1 MSDRA
6 AAEIRILI
14 VEDHAVVREGLR
26 LLLDGRPNLR
36 VVGEAATRAECLA
49 LAARETPDLVL
60 LDLSLREESAL
71 DFLPEL
77 RRAAPEARIV
87 VLTALRDPELH
98 RRAVE
103 FGAVGLVGKEQA
115 ADVLVSAIESVARGE
130 AWIDPKTIA
139 SALEELTAKRT
150 RQPADA
156 AAARCLTPRELD
168 VLRLIGEGLRNR
180 EIARRLFI
188 SETTVRHHLTAI
200 YEKLGV
206 SDRLSLLVYAVRNGL
221 WPS

>member
-1 MSDRA
+1 VTHPA
-6 AAEIRILI
+6 TNETRILI

-26 LLLDGRPNLR
+26 LLLERRPNLR

-49 LAARETPDLVL
+49 LASRESPHLVL
-60 LDLSLREESAL
+60 LDLSLKEESAL
-71 DFLPEL
+71 DFLPEI
-77 RRAAPEARIV
+77 RTAAPDARIV
-87 VLTALRDPELH
+87 VLTAMRDAELH

-103 FGAVGLVGKEQA
+103 LGALGLVGKEQA
-115 ADVLVSAIESVARGE
+115 ADVLLTAIDSVARGE
-130 AWIDPKTIA
+130 AWIDPKTTA
-139 SALEELTAKRT
+139 SALEELTAARS
-150 RQPADA
+150 RRPADA
-156 AAARCLTPRELD
+156 AAARSLTPRELD

-221 WPS
+221 WDS